1 MSSEARQRPLIFWSI
16 KETVYMCLRHLKRG
30 SRFLLMGQDIQY
42 NNVNFPGRAAASA
55 VCLGSHAAR
64 SDYGGCDSARVTRPG
79 SHAAR
84 GGRGGRSS
92 ASMMRVV
99 VMDRPARCARSGRCS
114 WRFATVLILAPH
126 PKYYLFTRTPHY
138 APQAV

>member
-1 MSSEARQRPLIFWSI
+1 
-16 KETVYMCLRHLKRG
+16 
-30 SRFLLMGQDIQY
+30 MGQDTQY

-64 SDYGGCDSARVTRPG
+64 GDYGGCDSARVTRPG

-92 ASMMRVV
+92 GSMMCGWLWLGSH
-99 VMDRPARCARSGRCS
+99 DARAAGGAAGASQQ
-114 WRFATVLILAPH
+114 LIH
-126 PKYYLFTRTPHY
+126 QRRTPNIIYLHG
-138 APQAV
+138 